1 LGRNLHDGNFHHIVA
16 VADSSNG
23 LLRLFVDG
31 TQEKTASYSG
41 SSITSTAALR
51 IGTGS
56 DPGQNQEWSG
66 QIDEVRVQNTDRVAE
81 WILTEFNNQKT
92 PSIFYS
98 MGGPEAGPPTAISL
112 LSFTAKGDGNAV
124 KVEWETATE
133 FDNVGFHLYRA
144 TSPGG
149 PYSRITDKLISAR
162 PRQGQGAGYS
172 YLDADVTVGRLYYYK
187 LEDIDIYGK
196 HTLHGPICVDWDA
209 DGLPDD

>member
-1 LGRNLHDGNFHHIVA
+1 
-16 VADSSNG
+16 
-23 LLRLFVDG
+23 
-31 TQEKTASYSG
+31 
-41 SSITSTAALR
+41 
-51 IGTGS
+51 
-56 DPGQNQEWSG
+56 
-66 QIDEVRVQNTDRVAE
+66 
-81 WILTEFNNQKT
+81 
-92 PSIFYS
+92 